1 MKYVIVCA
9 YYCLF
14 YHNIIPFMWPPKAIR
29 LAESTAP
36 GISTLTIA
44 PVRDETKQWLT
55 DTLKADTIRVPKVVK
70 LEPGRTVGS
79 LYRHKYILIE
89 NNDVALDL
97 AKLLFDGLR
106 SKDQNILYLVGEAIM
121 QSPDVMTD

>member
-1 MKYVIVCA
+1 
-9 YYCLF
+9 
-14 YHNIIPFMWPPKAIR
+14 MWPPKAIR

-70 LEPGRTVGS
+70 LEPGCTVGS
-79 LYRHKYILIE
+79 LRGYKHILIE
-89 NNDVALDL
+89 NNDLALDL
-97 AKLLFDGLR
+97 ARLFFDGLCR
-106 SKDQNILYLVGEAIM
+106 KGGNILYLEGEVIT
-121 QSPDVMTD
+121 QPPDVMIDLFGKVWVSQLLT

>member
-1 MKYVIVCA
+1 MFVCA
-9 YYCLF
+9 YCLF
-14 YHNIIPFMWPPKAIR
+14 YHIPLMWPPGAIR

-36 GISTLTIA
+36 GISTLTITPA
-44 PVRDETKQWLT
+44 RDETKQWLT
-55 DTLKADTIRVPKVVK
+55 DKLNARAIRVPRIAK
-70 LEPGRTVGS
+70 LESGTTVGS
-79 LYRHKYILIE
+79 LWWKHILIE

-121 QSPDVMTD
+121 QSPDVMTDSDAKSG